1 METSNADK
9 LSGKET
15 DSVQCSKSC
24 QYYTKG
30 RSITLVRWGF
40 IIILLISMICAV
52 SYYMHSNSKFKDSYN
67 DIVSKHERFCENIL
81 RFKNA
86 TVAKDSMLVVD
97 NSMLYAIREESN
109 ALEHKFELL
118 SFQLKEEHSGLT
130 LWASVLMI
138 IFLVFSIYAM
148 YKIDEM
154 QKQGH
159 DSVDKIHGLHRES
172 VKQFSDIDK
181 YVQTRID
188 GYVKKADIR
197 LNTWFDGANKLK
209 TDVDVKLQK
218 VATSIGGI
226 SERINTA
233 QLQLSEFQIKS
244 ASQIAKLE
252 ALIRDKKGE
261 FDTLAQ
267 QDLANFLNMAQKRL
281 DYTKEQLTLAVETAL
296 KDFYGRMNPPTS
308 DDAPTEQSPVTVTG
322 MDKPSD
328 GRYDGAFEEIEK
340 QAADTPVTESYTEK
354 DSHNNSPEQEC
365 HSV

>member
-1 METSNADK
+1 METSNANK
-9 LSGKET
+9 LPGNET
-15 DSVQCSKSC
+15 NGLQCSKSC

-67 DIVSKHERFCENIL
+67 DIVSQHEEFCENIL
-81 RFKNA
+81 RFKDA
-86 TVAKDSMLVVD
+86 TVAKDSLLVVD
-97 NSMLYAIREESN
+97 NSILYAIQEESN

-181 YVQTRID
+181 YVQARID
-188 GYVKKADIR
+188 GYVKKADAR
-197 LNTWFDGANKLK
+197 LTIWFDGANKLK
-209 TDVDVKLQK
+209 TDVDVKLQG

-244 ASQIAKLE
+244 TNQIAELE

-261 FDTLAQ
+261 FDALAQ
-267 QDLANFLNMAQKRL
+267 QDLANFANMVQKRL
-281 DYTKEQLTLAVETAL
+281 DYTKEQLTLAVEAAL
-296 KDFYGRMNPPTS
+296 KDFNDHINPPPS
-308 DDAPTEQSPVTVTG
+308 RNVPTDQPAVAG
-322 MDKPSD
+322 MDKSSD

-340 QAADTPVTESYTEK
+340 QAADTPVTESSTGK
-354 DSHNNSPEQEC
+354 DSHHSSPE
-365 HSV
+365 